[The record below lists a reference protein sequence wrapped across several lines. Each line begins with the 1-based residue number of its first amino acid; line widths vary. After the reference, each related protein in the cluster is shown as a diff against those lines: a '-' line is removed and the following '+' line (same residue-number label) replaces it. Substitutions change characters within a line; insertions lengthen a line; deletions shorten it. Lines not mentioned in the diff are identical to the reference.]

1 MKEQLIINR
10 LILEIYGDYGMVT
23 VGMKQIA
30 ALNSGGMA
38 KLLKWIAH
46 IHEIFMWMQNYRM
59 RITSDSYSD
68 ISRNFSLMITPIA
81 RIRRCMVGNGRGIVP
96 CSVRIL

>member
-10 LILEIYGDYGMVT
+10 LILEMYGDYGMVT

-46 IHEIFMWMQNYRM
+46 IHEILCGCRTTECILQVILI
-59 RITSDSYSD
+59 RIYLG
-68 ISRNFSLMITPIA
+68 ISA
-81 RIRRCMVGNGRGIVP
+81 
-96 CSVRIL
+96 

>member
-10 LILEIYGDYGMVT
+10 LILEIYGDYGTVI

-30 ALNSGGMA
+30 DLNSGGMA

-46 IHEIFMWMQNYRM
+46 IHEILCGC
-59 RITSDSYSD
+59 RITEYILQVILIQIYLG
-68 ISRNFSLMITPIA
+68 ISA
-81 RIRRCMVGNGRGIVP
+81 
-96 CSVRIL
+96 